1 MVKPSLITSEEE
13 CVKEEDIVSWT
24 LRESVARKNAN
35 NIWGKGFTFSSD
47 DEEIVKKF
55 HRINR
60 LNNLDNLFSFVER
73 QCSLFGRAVI
83 TINPTQ
89 SGDFMLNV
97 TSPFWFNGVGRSF
110 IQPQLAVIFQRVK
123 YDNYSYVI
131 KSTFTDKIVKNDVF
145 GGVNGNVVRVYDK
158 EAEIL
163 DHFKLKKVWRH
174 NLGFPPIIELTNIP
188 YYPLDWNINYFYTL
202 SDWFPAWIYEKMIYE
217 TLDNLQKELRW
228 CHSRAY
234 VEGANQSIVAQW
246 KKDGTLRSYQDK
258 SDFVIN
264 TDGHEVK
271 IQPGNGDFTKYTS
284 ALNDL
289 YDLYYKLAGSS
300 RFSEGGGAQKTVA
313 ETSSIRS
320 AMIETIN
327 QKITLRM
334 RQYEELFKKL
344 LCCYGLIKDYWED
357 EDKFIFKI
365 NGNVLKDETNWIDSQ
380 IKLMNAGVISPIDFI
395 EEHFNIATT
404 EAKKKFEEIKKF
416 NEENGI
422 ISMFNEPEGL
432 EEGNF
437 NQETGEHNDAVKKGA
452 A

>member
-1 MVKPSLITSEEE
+1 MVKPTLIVSEEE
-13 CVKEEDIVSWT
+13 CVKEEDLVSWM
-24 LRESVARKNAN
+24 LRESVARKTAN

-47 DEEIVKKF
+47 EEEKVKAFNK
-55 HRINR
+55 INN
-60 LNNLDNLFSFVER
+60 LNRLDNLFSYVER
-73 QCSLFGRAVI
+73 QCSLFGRSVI

-97 TSPFWFNGVGRSF
+97 TSPFWFNGVGKSF

-123 YDNYSYVI
+123 YDNYSYII
-131 KSTFTDKIVKNDVF
+131 KSTFNNKIVKNEVF
-145 GGVNGNVVRVYDK
+145 GGVNGDMVRVYDK
-158 EAEIL
+158 EAKIL
-163 DHFKLKKVWRH
+163 DNFRLKKLWTH
-174 NLGFPPIIELTNIP
+174 NLGFPPIIELTNLP
-188 YYPLDWNINYFYTL
+188 YYPLDWNVNHFYTL
-202 SDWFPAWIYEKMIYE
+202 SDWFPAFIYEKMIYE

-234 VEGANQSIVAQW
+234 VEGANQSVVAQW

-289 YDLYYKLAGSS
+289 YDFYFKLAGSS
-300 RFSEGGGAQKTVA
+300 RFGEGGGAQKTVA

-320 AMIETIN
+320 AMIESIN
-327 QKITLRM
+327 QKITLRTK
-334 RQYEELFKKL
+334 QYEELFKKL
-344 LCCYGLIKDYWED
+344 MCCYGLIKKYWED
-357 EDKFIFKI
+357 NTDFVFKI
-365 NGNVLKDETNWIDSQ
+365 NGNILKDENTYIDSQ
-380 IKLMNAGVISPIDFI
+380 IKLMNAGIISAVDFI
-395 EEHFNIATT
+395 EEHFNLPTT

-422 ISMFNEPEGL
+422 LSMFGEDTES

-437 NQETGEHNDAVKKGA
+437 DKSTGEHNDAAKKGIA
-452 A
+452 